1 MKMILA
7 ILRDED
13 NEKVSQGLLSKD
25 FRVTRI
31 ASTGG
36 WLRRGNTTLLIGVED
51 EKVEPAIAIIRENC
65 QAPEE
70 PGVRHATLFILNVA
84 QYEHL

>member
-13 NEKVSQGLLSKD
+13 NERVSHGLLSQA

-36 WLRRGNTTLLIGVED
+36 WLRRGNTTLMIGVD
-51 EKVEPAIAIIRENC
+51 DDQVNPAIEIIRENC
-65 QAPEE
+65 QAPIES
-70 PGVRHATLFILNVA
+70 GQHRATLFVLNVA

>member
-13 NEKVSQGLLSKD
+13 NEKVSQGLLSQD

-36 WLRRGNTTLLIGVED
+36 WLHHGNTTLLIGVED
-51 EKVEPAIAIIRENC
+51 EKVEPAIAIIRANC
-65 QAPEE
+65 QSPVE
-70 PGVRHATLFILNVA
+70 PGGRHATLFILNVA

>member
-7 ILRDED
+7 IIRDED
-13 NEKVSQGLLSKD
+13 NEKVSQSLLSYG

-36 WLRRGNTTLLIGVED
+36 WLRRGNTTLMIGVED
-51 EKVEPAIAIIRENC
+51 ENVNPAIEIIRANC
-65 QAPEE
+65 QAPVE
-70 PGVRHATLFILNVA
+70 PGQHRATLFVLNIA

>member
-1 MKMILA
+1 MKMILV

-13 NEKVSQGLLSKD
+13 NERVSQGLLTQG

-36 WLRRGNTTLLIGVED
+36 WLRRGNTTLMIGVD
-51 EKVEPAIAIIRENC
+51 DDQVDPAIEIIRENC
-65 QAPEE
+65 QTPVE
-70 PGVRHATLFILNVA
+70 PDQHRAILFVLNVA

>member
-13 NEKVSQGLLSKD
+13 NEKVSQGLLSQD

-36 WLRRGNTTLLIGVED
+36 WLRRGNTTLMIGVDD

-65 QAPEE
+65 QAPDE
-70 PGVRHATLFILNVA
+70 PGGKRATLFILNVA

>member
-13 NEKVSQGLLSKD
+13 NERVTHGLLTQGL
-25 FRVTRI
+25 RVTRI

-36 WLRRGNTTLLIGVED
+36 WMRRGNTTLMIGVD
-51 EKVEPAIAIIRENC
+51 DGQVDPAIEIIRENC
-65 QAPEE
+65 QAVVEA
-70 PGVRHATLFILNVA
+70 GQHRATLFVLNVA